1 MKLTGKEQHILIC
14 IYRYKIRMV
23 KESMQN
29 KPLRYMS
36 RRSLFPPPRSRGGRG
51 GTYVKEKGGPKES
64 MQNKS
69 PRIHGQ
75 E

>member
-14 IYRYKIRMV
+14 IYRYKYGWLRRACKKDPSDICPG
-23 KESMQN
+23 EAFS
-29 KPLRYMS
+29 PLLEVGGGMYM
-36 RRSLFPPPRSRGGRG
+36 
-51 GTYVKEKGGPKES
+51 KEKGGPKES